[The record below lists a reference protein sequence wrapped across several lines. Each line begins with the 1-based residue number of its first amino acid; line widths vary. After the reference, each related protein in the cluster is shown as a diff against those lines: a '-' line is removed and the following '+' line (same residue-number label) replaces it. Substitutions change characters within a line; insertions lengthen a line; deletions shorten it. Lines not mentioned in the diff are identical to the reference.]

1 LNVSTFGLIE
11 EEAMRG
17 TRDKAI
23 HISIVLATIV
33 AWLSISN
40 HCALGAVGGPKAE
53 VAHASCHGSPVAP
66 SDTPTKGESSPCC
79 KNLRATLATL
89 PKVPTIG
96 EIAGFNFDAYFARPF
111 SFLNEFRVYRPLEL
125 DTGPPEA
132 PTFAESVLQRS
143 ILAHAPPV
151 SLS

>member
-1 LNVSTFGLIE
+1 VVAVTL
-11 EEAMRG
+11 
-17 TRDKAI
+17 
-23 HISIVLATIV
+23 LA
-33 AWLSISN
+33 WFSISN
-40 HCALGAVGGPKAE
+40 HCALGALGGPKAE

-79 KNLRATLATL
+79 KNLRATLPTL
-89 PKVPTIG
+89 AKVPTIG
-96 EIAGFNFDAYFARPF
+96 EIAAFNFDAYFARPF
-111 SFLNEFRVYRPLEL
+111 SFLSEFQVYLLLEL
-125 DTGPPEA
+125 DTGPPGA